1 MEELHEAYK
10 QWLPLCRE
18 ENNSKEVFFLQ
29 SPFKLLHNQKTF
41 LQNVNSDIAQFCEEF
56 LRKRMCSME
65 TAAEEK
71 WLDVKELNTAT
82 TGTKS
87 IMANLP
93 FIPISECLWYCV

>member
-71 WLDVKELNTAT
+71 
-82 TGTKS
+82 
-87 IMANLP
+87 
-93 FIPISECLWYCV
+93 